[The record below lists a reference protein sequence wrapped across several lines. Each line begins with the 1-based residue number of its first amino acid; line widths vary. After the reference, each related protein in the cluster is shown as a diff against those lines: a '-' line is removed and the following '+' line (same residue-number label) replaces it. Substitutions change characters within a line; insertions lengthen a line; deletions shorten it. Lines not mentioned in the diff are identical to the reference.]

1 MRAEICHHILAHADL
16 IERHEISKNALIDQL
31 HLGQQHLRRHQKHP
45 NDLAQNLW
53 QT

>member
-31 HLGQQHLRRHQKHP
+31 YLGQQHLRRHQKHP